1 MNLLEAYSREVLARF
16 IWSRH
21 TGAADIL
28 RRQLDG
34 IESICRAEHVAARLQ
49 EVQVELEDLRG
60 RRSAA
65 TIRRGSSRQ
74 IAMIPKVPS
83 TRCKAA
89 QTAVSRSP
97 W

>member
-65 TIRRGSSRQ
+65 TIRRARYLRRQ
-74 IAMIPKVPS
+74 SK
-83 TRCKAA
+83 RL
-89 QTAVSRSP
+89 QRQLEGLR
-97 W
+97 